1 MRERRVREVMTAD
14 VVTIP
19 PELPVI
25 RIALLLCERG
35 ISAVPVVDADGCV
48 LGIVTEADLLRRL
61 ASACDRPQPWLAAVF
76 TSPAI
81 AADRYARTHGFTA
94 EEVMTMDVVT
104 VAPDSPASRVAAL
117 MERHGVGRLPVVER
131 GRLCGIVSRGD
142 LLRAPPTGTA
152 ALERIAEGR
161 ERPGP

>member
-1 MRERRVREVMTAD
+1 MTPE

-35 ISAVPVVDADGCV
+35 ITAVPVVGADGRL

-61 ASACDRPQPWLAAVF
+61 AAACDRPQLWLAALF

-94 EEVMTMDVVT
+94 EEVMTVDVVT
-104 VAPDSPASRVAAL
+104 VAPDSPASHAAVL
-117 MERHGVGRLPVVER
+117 MQRHGVGRLPVVER
-131 GRLCGIVSRGD
+131 GRLCGIVSRRD
-142 LLRAPPTGTA
+142 LLRVPA
-152 ALERIAEGR
+152 AGAAAVAGLA
-161 ERPGP
+161 